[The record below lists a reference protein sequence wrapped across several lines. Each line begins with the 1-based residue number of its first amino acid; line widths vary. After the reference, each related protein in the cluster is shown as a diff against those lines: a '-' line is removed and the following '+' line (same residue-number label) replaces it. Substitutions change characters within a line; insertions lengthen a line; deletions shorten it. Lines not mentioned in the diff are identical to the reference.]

1 MVSSIIRSIP
11 MMSVSPGGC
20 RPPGPPAALR
30 WLDDGVALGLGVG
43 PLMDGCLSPDPAG
56 VRSVGRLVGRSVGRL
71 VGRYHSLTTARYRSL
86 PSLPLGTK
94 TSLTLGKGQLPR

>member
-1 MVSSIIRSIP
+1 MAGPKSGLSKNKNKNNNNGRGEVVLVVSSIIRSIP

-56 VRSVGRLVGRSVGRL
+56 VRSVGRSVGWSVGR
-71 VGRYHSLTTARYRSL
+71 
-86 PSLPLGTK
+86 
-94 TSLTLGKGQLPR
+94 